1 MVSQFT
7 SFLSILQ
14 PLLHEN
20 LFPTVRLDGSMVR
33 SEVVSAFQS
42 RHPHSPQVLLLSL
55 KAGGVG
61 LNLTAANHLLLLD
74 PAWNPACE
82 WQCFDRTHRM
92 GQTKDV
98 TIYKFITKDSIEEK
112 MLDIQAK
119 KEKLIS
125 GGIQP
130 SCMLRRGG
138 SRELQRF
145 RISLAFEQRI
155 VIIGRIQ
162 CASDTFTVILS

>member
-1 MVSQFT
+1 M
-7 SFLSILQ
+7 
-14 PLLHEN
+14 
-20 LFPTVRLDGSMVR
+20 RLDGSMSHMVR

-98 TIYKFITKDSIEEK
+98 TIYKFITKDSIEEEGEPGGK
-112 MLDIQAK
+112 FYGCEPKWK
-119 KEKLIS
+119 KVVKDPECK
-125 GGIQP
+125 
-130 SCMLRRGG
+130 
-138 SRELQRF
+138 
-145 RISLAFEQRI
+145 
-155 VIIGRIQ
+155 
-162 CASDTFTVILS
+162 